1 MLGSFWRE
9 PPVEFKFGDHK
20 LEIVNL
26 YRYLGIQET
35 LNGHDYSEFIGAK
48 LKSVRARLAK
58 VRRVGGYIDGLDP
71 FNMRRLYLSQIRPI
85 IEFGATTIPY
95 KNTWL
100 TKLEDMQFECLRQLF
115 GFFPKTKKETI
126 LTLSGVTR
134 IRTRVAQLKLSFYN
148 KLKTFDD
155 GLYLKALMRDSFKP
169 DRRSGLG
176 HDIGKIYDEFMG
188 FPKFQEEMEDFLDV
202 NHVNDNYKMFNKSI
216 KSMLE
221 EIDFEY
227 CLEKKWRT
235 PQTFVEE
242 AVAKLES
249 RTLTFPRKFIRVCAH
264 YYYFA
269 RNTGD
274 KEQYSF
280 EHSVVV
286 TS

>member
-1 MLGSFWRE
+1 MSLLEITYSTCSAECARVASPVLLFSYQSYTFHTTLFIVRKLKEANIGARLIFILICSLLYADDIVLIAETSPELQILLDIVWDYGKKWHFSFGTNKCQVVLGSFWRE

-115 GFFPKTKKETI
+115 GFFPKTKKETTARFANR
-126 LTLSGVTR
+126 LCPLPGC
-134 IRTRVAQLKLSFYN
+134 
-148 KLKTFDD
+148 
-155 GLYLKALMRDSFKP
+155 LM
-169 DRRSGLG
+169 
-176 HDIGKIYDEFMG
+176 
-188 FPKFQEEMEDFLDV
+188 
-202 NHVNDNYKMFNKSI
+202 
-216 KSMLE
+216 
-221 EIDFEY
+221 
-227 CLEKKWRT
+227 
-235 PQTFVEE
+235 
-242 AVAKLES
+242 
-249 RTLTFPRKFIRVCAH
+249 
-264 YYYFA
+264 
-269 RNTGD
+269 
-274 KEQYSF
+274 
-280 EHSVVV
+280 
-286 TS
+286 